1 MKVGDLVR
9 LHPQET
15 ILMPPHERERVG
27 LVMAIRDN
35 TIPETLNILW
45 AGTSEPE
52 EEYCDGVVLVSGA

>member
-15 ILMPPHERERVG
+15 ILMPPHERQRVG
-27 LVMAIRDN
+27 LVMSIRDN

-45 AGTSEPE
+45 AGSPEPE
-52 EEYCDGVVLVSGA
+52 EEYCDGVVLVSEA